1 MLYNC
6 EYHRVTHKFTEL
18 FVCMTIDHII
28 SIFQS
33 DMIVIL
39 FAHHSSQ
46 IVFIDREGITL
57 H

>member
-1 MLYNC
+1 MFYNC
-6 EYHRVTHKFTEL
+6 EYHRVTRKFTEL

-33 DMIVIL
+33 DKMIW

-46 IVFIDREGITL
+46 IVFMDREGITL